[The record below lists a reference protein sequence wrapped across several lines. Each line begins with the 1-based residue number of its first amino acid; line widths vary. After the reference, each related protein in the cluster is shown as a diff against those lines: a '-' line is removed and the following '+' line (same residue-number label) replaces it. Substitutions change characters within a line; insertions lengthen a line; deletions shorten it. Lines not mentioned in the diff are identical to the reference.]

1 MLNRI
6 IHFSLYNRI
15 VVLILTGLILVGG
28 TIAMMRSEIDIFPDL
43 NAPTVVVMTE
53 APGLAPEEVEKLVT
67 FPIETAVNGATSVRR
82 VRSSSATG
90 FSVVWVEFDWNT
102 DIYQAR
108 QIVGEKISGVAES
121 LPPGV
126 SAPVMGPQSS
136 ILGEIM
142 IVGLTVDHAAS
153 DSLGMQPTSLSRLR
167 SIADREVR
175 PRLLS
180 IGGVSQVSVIGG
192 DVAEYQILLDQG
204 KMRFHGITLTEVL
217 EAASGVNEN
226 AAGGTLYEYGNEYI
240 IKGNVNTA
248 DTADIARTVVRALPG
263 EPAITLA
270 DISRTVIGVKEPKLG
285 VASVRTEPSV
295 LLTVTKQ
302 PSVGTIGLTE
312 RIDEELADIKATLPA
327 DVRVSADI
335 FRQSDFIA
343 NSVNNLQ
350 MSLLEGA
357 LMVILV
363 LFFFLMNLRTT
374 LVSLVA
380 LPMSI
385 FITVLI
391 LRLMG
396 VTINTMTLGGIAIA
410 IGSLVDDA
418 IVDVENVYRRIRE
431 NSKLPRETRLPVVE
445 VVYHASKEVRMPI
458 FNSSLIIVAS
468 FLPLFFLHGMEG
480 RMLIP
485 LGVAFIVALAASTIV
500 ALTLTPVL
508 CSYLLG
514 SNMQTERLAREPWTT
529 RHLKA
534 AYARALQWCMRR
546 YKLVIGGVAVL
557 FVVSFALFF
566 TLGRSFLPPFNEGS
580 MTINVA
586 TLPGISLEESDRI
599 GRLAEQ
605 IILETPEVVTVAR
618 KTGRAELDEHSQ
630 GVNSSEIEAPYRL
643 NDRSRNEMVRDL
655 RERLSEIP
663 GVSLEIGQPISHRMD
678 AMLSGTEAQIA
689 VKLFGPDL
697 NRLYATGQQIRAAA
711 MEVPGITD
719 VNIEQQMERPQLH
732 IRPRRDMLARYGIPM
747 SRFTEFV
754 DVALAG
760 KAVSQVYDAGLPYD
774 ITVKFDASARDTQEK
789 IADLMIDSNVGKIP
803 LSYVADVVSS
813 AGPNT
818 INREN
823 VNRRLV
829 ISANVDGRDLR
840 GAVNDLRKRVAED
853 VELPEGYFITYG
865 GQFESEAEAS
875 RTLALTSL
883 LALLVIFI
891 LVYAEFRSI
900 PESLVILINMP
911 LAMIGGVLI
920 LVCTGGELNIP
931 AIIGF
936 ISLLG
941 IATRNGMLLISH
953 YNQLELVG
961 TPLNERIAQ
970 GSSDRLTP
978 IIMTALTS
986 ALALLPLA
994 LRSSVPGNEIQSPM
1008 AVVILG
1014 GLISSTV
1021 LNVFVVPILYRY
1033 IALHY
1038 PKQLYKSAPAFDEE
1052 NQPLIPSEN
1061 EK

>member
-15 VVLILTGLILVGG
+15 VVLILTALILVGG
-28 TIAMMRSEIDIFPDL
+28 VVAMMRSEIDIFPDL

-67 FPIETAVNGATSVRR
+67 FPLETAVNGATSVRR

-90 FSVVWVEFDWNT
+90 FSVVWVEFEWGT
-102 DIYQAR
+102 DIYVAR
-108 QIVGEKISGVAES
+108 QIVGERISGPAEDF
-121 LPPGV
+121 PPGV
-126 SAPVMGPQSS
+126 GTPELGPQSS

-142 IVGLTVDHAAS
+142 IVGLTVDAEAA
-153 DSLGMQPTSLSRLR
+153 DSLRAAGSHATTMSRLR
-167 SIADREVR
+167 SIADRELR

-204 KMRFHGITLTEVL
+204 KMRYHDVTLAEVL
-217 EAASGVNEN
+217 AASDGLNEN

-248 DTADIARTVVRALPG
+248 DTAEIARTVVRARPG
-263 EPAITLA
+263 EAAITLA
-270 DISRTVIGVKEPKLG
+270 DISRTVIGVKEPRLG
-285 VASVRTEPSV
+285 VASVRTEPAV
-295 LLTVTKQ
+295 LLTITKQ
-302 PSVGTIGLTE
+302 PAVGTIGLTH
-312 RIDEELADIKATLPA
+312 RIDEEIADIRPSLPS
-327 DVRVSADI
+327 DVRISADI

-343 NSVNNLQ
+343 NSVSNLQ
-350 MSLLEGA
+350 ESLLEGA
-357 LMVILV
+357 LMVVIV

-385 FITVLI
+385 LITVLI
-391 LRLMG
+391 LRLMD

-418 IVDVENVYRRIRE
+418 IVDVENVYRRIRDNYRRPPE
-431 NSKLPRETRLPVVE
+431 HRMPVIE

-468 FLPLFFLHGMEG
+468 FLPLFFLNGMEG

-485 LGVAFIVALAASTIV
+485 LGVAFIVALVASTIV

-508 CSYLLG
+508 CSFLLG
-514 SNMQTERLAREPWTT
+514 SPKADARMAREPWAT
-529 RHLKA
+529 RRLKG
-534 AYARALQWCMRR
+534 AYRRALAWCLARGKWVMAA
-546 YKLVIGGVAVL
+546 VAVM
-557 FVVSFALFF
+557 FVAAASLFF

-580 MTINVA
+580 MTINIA

-599 GRLAEQ
+599 GRLAER

-630 GVNSSEIEAPYRL
+630 GVNSSEIEAPYKL
-643 NDRSRNEMVRDL
+643 DGRSRNDMVRDL

-663 GVSLEIGQPISHRMD
+663 GISLEVGQPISHRMD

-689 VKLFGPDL
+689 VKIFGPDL
-697 NRLYATGQQIRAAA
+697 NRLFATGQQIRAAA
-711 MEVPGITD
+711 LEVPGITD

-732 IRPRRDMLARYGIPM
+732 IRPRRDMLARYGISM
-747 SRFTEFV
+747 ADFTGFV

-760 KAVSQVYDAGLPYD
+760 KVVSQVYDAGLPYD
-774 ITVKFDASARDTQEK
+774 ITVKFDTDARSTQKRIAS
-789 IADLMIDSNVGKIP
+789 LMIDSNVGKIP

-813 AGPNT
+813 SGPNT

-840 GAVNDLRKRVAED
+840 GAVNDLRRRVAED

-875 RTLALTSL
+875 RTLALASV

-900 PESLVILINMP
+900 PQSLVILINMP

-953 YNQLELVG
+953 YNQLELTG
-961 TPLNERIAQ
+961 ASLEERIAT
-970 GSSDRLTP
+970 GSADRLTP

-1021 LNVFVVPILYRY
+1021 LNVFVVPILYRF
-1033 IALHY
+1033 IARRY
-1038 PKQLYKSAPAFDEE
+1038 PKQMYRPVPRFKPEAD
-1052 NQPLIPSEN
+1052 
-1061 EK
+1061 